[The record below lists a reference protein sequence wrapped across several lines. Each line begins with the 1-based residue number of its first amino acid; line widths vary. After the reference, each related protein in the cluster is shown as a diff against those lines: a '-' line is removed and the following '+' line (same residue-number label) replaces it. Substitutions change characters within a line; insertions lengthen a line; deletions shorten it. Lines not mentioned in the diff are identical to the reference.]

1 MSAIKQQRKNF
12 EIFTPFFQG
21 IYQHKGS
28 SHIALQCI
36 AVLQTLPRSQ
46 QKLQQINGYFI
57 PMDLFPEIIVPTHL
71 VPLKVVLVGG

>member
-21 IYQHKGS
+21 IYQHTGS
-28 SHIALQCI
+28 SHI